1 MAYLSKSLSVGQLV
15 VVTLE
20 STADREEVAQRLTL
34 DGIRLRVMSVKPDI
48 VKVGVRGPAGLTPK
62 RGVDVDVTGGALALA
77 RSADQEIIVT
87 LAEGADADAALDW
100 LASDGVC
107 FRLAAIKGQQSVFSV
122 RACDDL
128 LILRDELVP
137 QA

>member
-1 MAYLSKSLSVGQLV
+1 MSVGQLV

-20 STADREEVAQRLTL
+20 RTADREEVAQRLTL
-34 DGIRLRVMSVKPDI
+34 DGIRLRVTAVKPHA
-48 VKVGVRGPAGLTPK
+48 VRVGVRGAAGLTPK
-62 RGVDVDVTGGALALA
+62 RGDNMEVTGSALALA
-77 RSADQEIIVT
+77 RREGQEIIVT

-107 FRLAAIKGQQSVFSV
+107 FRLAAIKGKQSVFSV

-128 LILRDELVP
+128 LILRDELVSWF
-137 QA
+137 